1 MIIRIIIIAVIAITF
16 LGRRKWRHGENNVS
30 HIVTASYHVAELGQK
45 SQAV

>member
-16 LGRRKWRHGENNVS
+16 LGRRKWRHGEN
-30 HIVTASYHVAELGQK
+30 IVTTSYHVAGLGQK